1 MCIRDSNISG
11 VTSTSTYGDFT
22 PQEFALSI
30 INNYT
35 ALFNTKSNK
44 VQTVES
50 LDEEGKAIV
59 TALAPV
65 LIRVMEASNTG
76 DMINL
81 PVIKAVELVNGK
93 AVLTEE
99 AVDVYVNQIR
109 TEFSRINR
117 ESNEATLTGEEILGY
132 NSIDGRAY
140 KLHNTR
146 LLLGNETK
154 TKLEGIA
161 VSQGKDGNPITLDES
176 LKFAGITMTQLR

>member
-1 MCIRDSNISG
+1 M
-11 VTSTSTYGDFT
+11 
-22 PQEFALSI
+22 
-30 INNYT
+30 INGN
-35 ALFNTKSNK
+35 
-44 VQTVES
+44 
-50 LDEEGKAIV
+50 
-59 TALAPV
+59 
-65 LIRVMEASNTG
+65 
-76 DMINL
+76 INL
-81 PVIKAVELVNGK
+81 PVIKAVDFVNGE

-146 LLLGNETK
+146 LLLSNETK

-176 LKFAGITMTQLR
+176 LKFAGITMTQLRKEVVDNLCAGQLLYQNLFMSSAILRTL